1 MERKNK
7 IYVNAWV
14 KSREVYIAPVIEMVE
29 VRVEQGFQI
38 TTSPES
44 ERSAEEYTW

>member
-1 MERKNK
+1 MEKENNINMDSLAEK
-7 IYVNAWV
+7 
-14 KSREVYIAPVIEMVE
+14 REVYKAPVIEMVE